1 MVASVAALRQ
11 PTSLPTVLTP
21 VVGRNA
27 DLDWVLAT
35 IDEPSNHMI
44 TLTDPGG
51 SASARGSVALPTSTK
66 SPISWSG
73 ILLDIGGSFQY
84 SRASVLQLREV
95 GIYV

>member
-51 SASARGSVALPTSTK
+51 SASASRLGGPAHLDGV
-66 SPISWSG
+66 SG
-73 ILLDIGGSFQY
+73 FVVRDIA
-84 SRASVLQLREV
+84 RHW
-95 GIYV
+95 GIIPVF